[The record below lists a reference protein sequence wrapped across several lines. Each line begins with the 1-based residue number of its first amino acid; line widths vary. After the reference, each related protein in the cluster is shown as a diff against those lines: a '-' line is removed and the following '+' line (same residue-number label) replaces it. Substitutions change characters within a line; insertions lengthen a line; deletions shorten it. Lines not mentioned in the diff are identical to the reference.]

1 MGSQL
6 GFQATTELRSL
17 RLAKLSLSR
26 FERGANV
33 HFMTEW
39 GLLCTRVWERG
50 EPRGRSDRE
59 GTRVAGTPPPPPPP
73 RTPPPNLSPHP
84 PPPSLGTLAGRTG
97 GLGAGAGSPAFPGT
111 QHPFDPGPLLGSLP
125 AAPHPARLLARTPI
139 CIPLRVAPGHGARLP
154 GLGDGRR
161 LDPARNRTPP
171 SPEYSPRVRPWQML
185 APKRQ
190 VSSPS
195 RYARSSSCLLLLS
208 ESSPLPLS
216 SLSSVTHKD
225 YL

>member
-1 MGSQL
+1 M
-6 GFQATTELRSL
+6 
-17 RLAKLSLSR
+17 
-26 FERGANV
+26 
-33 HFMTEW
+33 HFMTER
-39 GLLCTRVWERG
+39 GPLCTRVWERG
-50 EPRGRSDRE
+50 EPWGRSDRE
-59 GTRVAGTPPPPPPP
+59 GSRVAGTPPQPPP
-73 RTPPPNLSPHP
+73 TS

-97 GLGAGAGSPAFPGT
+97 GLGAGAGSPAFPGV

-125 AAPHPARLLARTPI
+125 AASHAARLLAPTPI
-139 CIPLRVAPGHGARLP
+139 CIPIRVAPGHGAQLP
-154 GLGDGRR
+154 GPGDGRR

-171 SPEYSPRVRPWQML
+171 SPEYSPRVRPWQMV

-195 RYARSSSCLLLLS
+195 RYARSSSCGC
-208 ESSPLPLS
+208 SSPKARLSLS